1 VDLCEDVATT
11 MQSVEDSIYL
21 QIQHNIALSSAKQRR
36 RQSRSASKTT
46 SLKEMLEIPSL
57 AAPQL
62 LE

>member
-1 VDLCEDVATT
+1 

-21 QIQHNIALSSAKQRR
+21 QIQHIVALSCAEQLR

-57 AAPQL
+57 DAPQL